1 MRHASFF
8 SGVGGLDLGFE
19 KAGIETVSVSEI
31 DPYANSVLAERFPGA
46 PNLGSITEINADD
59 IPEAD
64 IWSGGFPCQDL
75 SVAGKRAGFFS
86 SSVRLPELRNSDGNG
101 RSGNTSDATRMVSD
115 EDTEERTRSG
125 LAFTFLNLVEQR
137 RPRWLVLEN
146 VPGLLTSNDGRDFL
160 RLLREM
166 DDIGYYV
173 SWRSLNAKYFGVP
186 QRRSR
191 VFVVAHLEP
200 GRTEQVLFECE
211 GGCGHLAPSSKARKE
226 TSSSYAGSTSGDRW
240 LTNIGT
246 IIGAAANADRMREAD
261 GVARRMDDSIISFP
275 SRYSRQPT
283 KFNDQT
289 DPLTIAAGAPAVVIP
304 RQGVGGDDADPVGL
318 DSNRYKCIGNGVVAS
333 VAEWIGRRIVAVD
346 VLD

>member
-1 MRHASFF
+1 VKHASFF

-19 KAGIETVSVSEI
+19 RAGIKTVSVCEI
-31 DPYANSVLAERFPGA
+31 DPYANSVLAERFSGV

-75 SVAGKRAGFFS
+75 SLAGKRAGFF
-86 SSVRLPELRNSDGNG
+86 GG
-101 RSGNTSDATRMVSD
+101 RSS
-115 EDTEERTRSG
+115 
-125 LAFTFLNLVEQR
+125 LAFTFLNAVERR

-173 SWRSLNAKYFGVP
+173 SWRSLNAKHFGVP

-200 GRTEQVLFECE
+200 GRAEQVLFECE
-211 GGCGHLAPSSKARKE
+211 GRCGHLAPSRKARQE
-226 TSSSYAGSTSGDRW
+226 TSEGYARGTSGDQW
-240 LTNIGT
+240 ITKISINIGS
-246 IIGAAANADRMREAD
+246 AANADRVREAD
-261 GVARRMDDSIISFP
+261 GLARWMDDSIISFP
-275 SRYSRQPT
+275 SRYSRHPT
-283 KFNDQT
+283 KFNNQT
-289 DPLTIAAGAPAVVIP
+289 DPLTISAGAPAVVIP
-304 RQGVGGDDADPVGL
+304 SQGFGGDDIDPIGL
-318 DSNRYKCIGNGVVAS
+318 DSNRYKCIGNGVVS
-333 VAEWIGRRIVAVD
+333 NVAEWIGIRIAEVD
-346 VLD
+346 TRWNKEDK

>member
-19 KAGIETVSVSEI
+19 RAGIETVSVSEI

-46 PNLGSITEINADD
+46 PNLGSITEIDADD

-75 SVAGKRAGFFS
+75 SLAGKRSGFAGDRS
-86 SSVRLPELRNSDGNG
+86 S
-101 RSGNTSDATRMVSD
+101 
-115 EDTEERTRSG
+115 
-125 LAFTFLNLVEQR
+125 LAFNFLNLVEQR

-173 SWRSLNAKYFGVP
+173 SWRSLNAKHFGVP

-191 VFVVAHLEP
+191 VFVVSHLEP
-200 GRTEQVLFECE
+200 GRAEQVLFECE
-211 GGCGHLAPSSKARKE
+211 GRCGHLAPSRKARQE
-226 TSSSYAGSTSGDRW
+226 TSTSYAGSTSGDRW
-240 LTNIGT
+240 LTNIG
-246 IIGAAANADRMREAD
+246 IFIGAAANADRMREAD
-261 GVARRMDDSIISFP
+261 GLARRMDDSIISFP

-283 KFNDQT
+283 KFNNQT

-304 RQGVGGDDADPVGL
+304 AQGVGGDDMDPIGL
-318 DSNRYKCIGNGVVAS
+318 DSNRYKCIGNGVVAP

-346 VLD
+346 VLE